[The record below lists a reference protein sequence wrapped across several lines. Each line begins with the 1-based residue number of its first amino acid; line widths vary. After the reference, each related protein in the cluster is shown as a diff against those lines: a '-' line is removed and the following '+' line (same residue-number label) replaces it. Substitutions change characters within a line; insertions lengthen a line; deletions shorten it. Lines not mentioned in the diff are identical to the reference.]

1 MMVKPEQPDQ
11 QETDFPANLSRPARR
26 ALLGAGYTRLEQL
39 AGTTEAKLRQLHGM
53 GPKALDQLRSGMAL
67 RGLQFA
73 EETKG

>member
-1 MMVKPEQPDQ
+1 MMNVEQPDPLQ
-11 QETDFPANLSRPARR
+11 SDFPAKLSQPARR

-39 AGTTEAKLRQLHGM
+39 AGTTEARLKQLHGM
-53 GPKALDQLRSGMAL
+53 GPKAVDQLRSEMAL